1 MNKKSLLP
9 SGLYRIC
16 MALPERIGQM
26 TRLAPSKRRACERS
40 RVLTRRSGV
49 ACKRRS
55 APISPP
61 LKAHS
66 PYRSDSRLAMRTWV
80 VLSGLLF
87 SMAAW
92 ADVADTLLSVKPGVV
107 GVGTYH
113 PTGSPRANLQGTG
126 FAILDGRYVVSCA
139 HIFSKP
145 LDSEKKEIHAV
156 FLGRDRQIGVRPA
169 RLVATDVLHDLA
181 LLKIEGDPLPALK
194 LGNSDLAR
202 EGSQLYFTGYPI
214 GSVLGLNPSTHRA
227 GLAAIV
233 PIYTPLQKAAQLDAR
248 TLKQARDAFDIF
260 ELDAI
265 AYPGNSGSPVWHP
278 ETGEVL
284 GVVNSVYVKGAK
296 EAALTDPS
304 GISYA
309 IPIKYVQEM
318 LEQVLPKIK

>member
-1 MNKKSLLP
+1 MIKKSLLP

-16 MALPERIGQM
+16 RA
-26 TRLAPSKRRACERS
+26 APGYFHRP
-40 RVLTRRSGV
+40 V
-49 ACKRRS
+49 ARPLCKRH
-55 APISPP
+55 AWA
-61 LKAHS
+61 L
-66 PYRSDSRLAMRTWV
+66 L
-80 VLSGLLF
+80 LGLFF
-87 SMAAW
+87 SFAAR
-92 ADVADTLLSVKPGVV
+92 ADVADTLLSIKPGVV

-113 PTGSPRANLQGTG
+113 PTSSPRVKLQGTG
-126 FAILDGRYVVSCA
+126 FVILDGRYVVSCA

-145 LDSEKKEIHAV
+145 LDTEKNEIHAV

-169 RLVATDVLHDLA
+169 RLIATDSRRDLA

-202 EGSQLYFTGYPI
+202 EGAQLYFTGYPI

-233 PIYTPLQKAAQLDAR
+233 PIFTPLQKAAQLDAR
-248 TLKQARDAFDIF
+248 TLRQARDAFEIF

-309 IPIKYVQEM
+309 IPVKYVHEM

>member
-1 MNKKSLLP
+1 MNKVFMMP

-16 MALPERIGQM
+16 GRLPAYFCRGAASP
-26 TRLAPSKRRACERS
+26 LSKRHARI
-40 RVLTRRSGV
+40 LW
-49 ACKRRS
+49 
-55 APISPP
+55 
-61 LKAHS
+61 
-66 PYRSDSRLAMRTWV
+66 LA
-80 VLSGLLF
+80 LF
-87 SMAAW
+87 FSLAAR
-92 ADVADTLLSVKPGVV
+92 ADVADTLLAIKPGVV

-113 PTGSPRANLQGTG
+113 PTASPRVRLQGTG
-126 FAILDGRYVVSCA
+126 FAVLDGRYVVSCA

-145 LDSEKKEIHAV
+145 LDSEKNEVHAV

-169 RLVATDVLHDLA
+169 RLVATDSNRDLA

-194 LGNSDLAR
+194 LGDSDRAR
-202 EGSQLYFTGYPI
+202 EGAQLYFTGYPI

-233 PIYTPLQKAAQLDAR
+233 PIFTPLQKAAQLDAR
-248 TLKQARDAFDIF
+248 TLRQARDAYEVF

-278 ETGEVL
+278 DTGEVL

-309 IPIKYVQEM
+309 IPAKYVRALLDRALAET
-318 LEQVLPKIK
+318 K